1 MHSAF
6 SSKKEA
12 KLGQGVALPHERR
25 VSSVAPE
32 LAVERVAQ
40 NLAVPVRFAT
50 PDANY
55 RIICAA
61 DRTIERS
68 GAARI
73 ARPTALCRCSS
84 VHGNSSA
91 DRQIRFQKDAGRG
104 PERAALASLIKDE
117 LDCGRGTQVRLR

>member
-1 MHSAF
+1 VHSAF

-12 KLGQGVALPHERR
+12 KLGQGVALPQERR
-25 VSSVAPE
+25 VPSVAPE
-32 LAVERVAQ
+32 IAVERVAQ

-55 RIICAA
+55 RIIFGA
-61 DRTIERS
+61 DRTIERR

-73 ARPTALCRCSS
+73 ARPTALYCCSS

-91 DRQIRFQKDAGRG
+91 DRQIRFQKDAECGA
-104 PERAALASLIKDE
+104 ERAALASFIKDE
-117 LDCGRGTQVRLR
+117 LDCGRSTQARQR